1 MLTNMPSATSRNR
14 YRRFSFSVFPLGSF
28 TLSTLVLSAGLLQRH
43 QSAQDPI
50 PWLHQRLWGSY
61 ANGVRAQSQNT
72 LHRTVTHHKE
82 AERGESAQ
90 IYPAAGEDHIVLV
103 HRVVLLCV
111 YVFGGGFVS
120 LFFTYIKIS
129 QIGWT
134 HEPFVNLSAHLR
146 EEQDSQANV
155 IWLWVCCC
163 LLQIIKK
170 LIERKQNQIRKV
182 YPGLTCFKE
191 GVRQIPVES
200 IPGISKSTLMS
211 W

>member
-1 MLTNMPSATSRNR
+1 MCVCVCVCVCVFRATAHTWWIILRNTISSMAFCTSSPMLTNTPSATSRNR

-120 LFFTYIKIS
+120 FFFYVYQNIPNWLNT
-129 QIGWT
+129 WT
-134 HEPFVNLSAHLR
+134 F
-146 EEQDSQANV
+146 
-155 IWLWVCCC
+155 C
-163 LLQIIKK
+163 
-170 LIERKQNQIRKV
+170 
-182 YPGLTCFKE
+182 
-191 GVRQIPVES
+191 
-200 IPGISKSTLMS
+200 
-211 W
+211 